1 MEKEL
6 NQEGDAKE
14 QPKED
19 ISKDASEVT
28 SPEEKETSEKQKEK
42 EWKSMM
48 QSRTDKAESTAQK
61 LETELQKLRSER
73 EQQRLVARRKEIADL
88 EGDTDEQAKVK
99 RKHELEDEVNK
110 LQELKEKEE
119 GAVQRKYDQAIEL
132 ARQHSLSLDDA
143 RDLMNAGTP
152 KEMELLAQLKV
163 AEKAKVQAP
172 PKEKEGFEKP
182 DSGTSDAGSDDDA
195 SFQKHWNAGDLS
207 ATKENIARIQKIIN
221 K

>member
-28 SPEEKETSEKQKEK
+28 SPEEKETSEKQKVE
-42 EWKSMM
+42 
-48 QSRTDKAESTAQK
+48 D
-61 LETELQKLRSER
+61 ELQKLRSER

-163 AEKAKVQAP
+163 AEKAKVQSP

-182 DSGTSDAGSDDDA
+182 DSGTSDVGSDDDA

>member
-28 SPEEKETSEKQKEK
+28 SPEEKETSEKQKED
-42 EWKSMM
+42 EWKRLM

-163 AEKAKVQAP
+163 AEKAKVQSP

-182 DSGTSDAGSDDDA
+182 DSGTSDAGNESDEAFMKSYSEGA
-195 SFQKHWNAGDLS
+195 SSDH
-207 ATKENIARIQKIIN
+207 ARAQKILTKI